1 MQAVNIA
8 EYAILNF
15 SKGVGTVV
23 LGMIKQGKV
32 KVHDQL
38 KIMPLKKIFKLN
50 QYKCMMTQ

>member
-8 EYAILNF
+8 EYAILNVT
-15 SKGVGTVV
+15 KGVGTIV

-32 KVHDQL
+32 KLHDQL